1 MGYIKV
7 KGHDGLVRD
16 KTTGAIL
23 NNDHSAI
30 EARRKQ
36 KNLNAALED
45 INTLKNELS
54 AIKGL
59 LKELIRNGDSK
70 NRT

>member
-1 MGYIKV
+1 MIKV
-7 KGHDGLVRD
+7 QGHEGLFRD
-16 KTTGAIL
+16 KKTGAIINIEKPNR
-23 NNDHSAI
+23 NNLSTKLSLM
-30 EARRKQ
+30 ES
-36 KNLNAALED
+36 D

-54 AIKGL
+54 VIKGL

>member
-1 MGYIKV
+1 MIKV
-7 KGHDGLVRD
+7 QGHEGLFRD
-16 KTTGAIL
+16 KKTGAIINIEKPNR
-23 NNDHSAI
+23 NNLSTKLSLM
-30 EARRKQ
+30 ES
-36 KNLNAALED
+36 D

-54 AIKGL
+54 TIKGL

>member
-1 MGYIKV
+1 MIKV
-7 KGHDGLVRD
+7 QGHEGLFRD
-16 KTTGAIL
+16 KKTGAIINIEKPNR
-23 NNDHSAI
+23 NNLSTKLSLM
-30 EARRKQ
+30 ES
-36 KNLNAALED
+36 D